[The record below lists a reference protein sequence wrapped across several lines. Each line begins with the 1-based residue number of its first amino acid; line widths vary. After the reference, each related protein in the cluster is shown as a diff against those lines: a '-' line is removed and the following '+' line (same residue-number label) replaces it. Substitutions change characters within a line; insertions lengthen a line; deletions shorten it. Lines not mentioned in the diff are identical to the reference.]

1 MSHRNILPYVASLLL
16 FFHTPLS
23 AQESHTFVHT
33 IQRGETVYSIA
44 RTYQVSPDAIL
55 QLNPSAQDGIK
66 AGATLIIP
74 QGTPQE
80 KFHTIQPGETL
91 YQLTK
96 TYNVDA
102 DAICKA
108 NPGLTADN
116 FQSGKVIRIPASNR
130 PAAATAAKP
139 AVPVRP
145 KCKETYKVKRKETI
159 YSISQK
165 FGLSETELRDANP
178 EMKAPD
184 YQLRKGDLICIPYPA
199 TGQPKPVLT
208 PVNPEAPSNA
218 ELLAR
223 KSTPAPK
230 RYIRMGVILPLKG
243 NTPEHK
249 KMIEFYRGVLM
260 AVEDIKKTGVSVDV
274 FTYDAGQSA
283 ADMKAVLSR
292 NALTELDFIIGPLRA
307 EQIPALSGFC
317 QKSKT
322 RLVVPFSSQGDE
334 MYQNPYYYAVNPPKS
349 FLFSEAAHLTTE
361 LFGKD
366 NLILMD
372 GKESDDDAV
381 AFTEAVNRRL
391 LQNGRKMGTLQLNDT
406 ELKWLE
412 TMNQFQTNVII
423 PNSSS
428 IKLLN
433 QMFPKLKEFTKKYPQ
448 YRIKLIGYPEWQTYT
463 SSQLENFYRF
473 DTYAFST
480 FYRNPLNGHADQF
493 DTNYQKAFHETT
505 IASWPCFGM
514 LGFDTAYF
522 FLKGLSTYG
531 DALEQHLAE
540 VKTTPYQHQFN
551 FQRTSN
557 WSGFINKDTEFI
569 HYTTAHS
576 IELIRLK
583 K

>member
-1 MSHRNILPYVASLLL
+1 M
-16 FFHTPLS
+16 
-23 AQESHTFVHT
+23 
-33 IQRGETVYSIA
+33 
-44 RTYQVSPDAIL
+44 
-55 QLNPSAQDGIK
+55 
-66 AGATLIIP
+66 
-74 QGTPQE
+74 
-80 KFHTIQPGETL
+80 
-91 YQLTK
+91 
-96 TYNVDA
+96 DA

-361 LFGKD
+361 L
-366 NLILMD
+366 
-372 GKESDDDAV
+372 
-381 AFTEAVNRRL
+381 EASYTFDHRSSRTA
-391 LQNGRKMGTLQLNDT
+391 GTAGY
-406 ELKWLE
+406 
-412 TMNQFQTNVII
+412 
-423 PNSSS
+423 
-428 IKLLN
+428 KLH
-433 QMFPKLKEFTKKYPQ
+433 Q
-448 YRIKLIGYPEWQTYT
+448 YRANWKATFFIAHNWEVDTRVDWTCRQGMQMGDADGHECVWNLGLAYKFLKQQATVRLQAFDLLRSQKNYYT
-463 SSQLENFYRF
+463 SFGNNTWQETRMRGKTEYVLLTFAYRF
-473 DTYAFST
+473 
-480 FYRNPLNGHADQF
+480 
-493 DTNYQKAFHETT
+493 
-505 IASWPCFGM
+505 
-514 LGFDTAYF
+514 
-522 FLKGLSTYG
+522 
-531 DALEQHLAE
+531 
-540 VKTTPYQHQFN
+540 
-551 FQRTSN
+551 
-557 WSGFINKDTEFI
+557 NKM
-569 HYTTAHS
+569 
-576 IELIRLK
+576 
-583 K
+583 